1 MSRNERLLVPN
12 PFESIPAMRP
22 IYPSLLLLFV
32 AVNFTQG
39 ALTETRAERP
49 NILLII
55 ADDLGFSDI
64 GSYGGEIET
73 PNLDRLAQQGT
84 RFTQFYNNAVC
95 VTTRASVYSGAYPQQ
110 GQGFEGMLRP
120 NMVTL
125 GEAMQGAG
133 YETSLIGKWHLGST
147 APQRPIDRGFEDYY
161 GVLSG
166 ACNFFDPSIPDPLFY
181 GNNGANRP
189 FAHNDTLV
197 TEFPDDFYTTDAF
210 SAHAVERIQH
220 AQRSGTPFFINLCY
234 TAPHF
239 PLQAPAEDIARY
251 RGKYHEGYRALRER
265 RYARQIELGIVNPA
279 VTPLEDADDK
289 TSDFRY
295 DYAVPRWEDLDDA
308 TRAREERRMEVY
320 AAMVDRMDQGIGR
333 VLTALEESGQMDNT
347 LVIFISDNGGCA
359 SLPTVDKMAEY
370 DAFNRDVP
378 IGEKDGYEFVGPSWG
393 WAQNTPFRRYK
404 GWNYEGGFCTP
415 MIVRWPGRVA
425 PGELT
430 HEVGH
435 VVDFMP
441 TFLELAGISYAE
453 AAGSREVL
461 PLVGRSLLPVF
472 EGGPVRPRGEMLC
485 WALMGNRAVRDG
497 DWKMVW
503 GASDQRWELYDLVA
517 DRSES
522 TDLASTQ
529 PARVRRM
536 ATAWNL
542 WAIQTE
548 VQDL

>member
-1 MSRNERLLVPN
+1 
-12 PFESIPAMRP
+12 MRP
-22 IYPSLLLLFV
+22 IYPLLLLLFI
-32 AVNFTQG
+32 AVSFAG
-39 ALTETRAERP
+39 CAKVEARVERP

-73 PNLDRLAQQGT
+73 PNLDRLAQEGT

-95 VTTRASVYSGAYPQQ
+95 VTTRASVYSGAYPRQ
-110 GQGFEGMLRP
+110 GRGFEGMLRP

-125 GEAMQGAG
+125 GEAMQAG
-133 YETSLIGKWHLGST
+133 GYQTSLIGKWHLGST
-147 APQRPIDRGFEDYY
+147 APMRPIDRGFEDYY

-189 FAHNDTLV
+189 FAHNDKIL
-197 TEFPDDFYTTDAF
+197 TEFPADFYTTDAF
-210 SAHAVERIQH
+210 STHAVERIQH
-220 AQRSGTPFFINLCY
+220 AQKSGTPFFINLCY

-239 PLQAPAEDIARY
+239 PLHAPAEDIKRY
-251 RGKYHEGYRALRER
+251 RGKYSDGYRALRER
-265 RYARQIELGIVNPA
+265 RYQRQIELGIVDPA
-279 VTPLEDADDK
+279 VTPMLDADEK

-295 DYAVPRWEDLDDA
+295 DYDIPRWEDLDEA
-308 TRAREERRMEVY
+308 TRAGEARRMEVY

-333 VLTALEESGQMDNT
+333 VLAALEASGQMENT

-359 SLPTVDKMAEY
+359 SLPSADNMAAY

-378 IGEKDGYEFVGPSWG
+378 IGEKDGYEFVGPAWG

-415 MIVRWPGRVA
+415 MIVRWPGHVA
-425 PGELT
+425 PGTLT
-430 HEVGH
+430 NEVGH

-453 AAGSREVL
+453 AAGQRDVL
-461 PLVGRSLLPVF
+461 PLVGRSLLPALA
-472 EGGPVRPRGEMLC
+472 GGAPRPRDEMLC
-485 WALMGNRAVRDG
+485 WSLMGNRAVRDG
-497 DWKMVW
+497 DWKLVW
-503 GASDQRWELYDLVA
+503 GASDQRWELYNLKT

-522 TDLASTQ
+522 TDLSSTQ
-529 PARVRRM
+529 PARVARM
-536 ATAWNL
+536 TAAWNQ
-542 WAIQTE
+542 WAVETE
-548 VQDL
+548 VQEL